1 MIFQISY
8 SSFALFRSLCWL
20 APTPYLRNPLQQIEA
35 RQCIGSHRRWLW
47 LVLVSTKQYLLED
60 AWDIGDY
67 SRIILP
73 FYPPVQT
80 ILFADMAKSLKNHIS
95 LILTLSVLGFALHM
109 ASRPQIF
116 ACKLLWES
124 IKFWYQWRIKMSKSI
139 VSNLPTRVSWLEKR
153 FFQNFIF

>member
-73 FYPPVQT
+73 FPHQCRLFCLLTWLNLRKIIFHLFLLYPFWDLHCT
-80 ILFADMAKSLKNHIS
+80 WLLGLKY
-95 LILTLSVLGFALHM
+95 
-109 ASRPQIF
+109 
-116 ACKLLWES
+116 LLVNCFE
-124 IKFWYQWRIKMSKSI
+124 K
-139 VSNLPTRVSWLEKR
+139 VSNSDINEESRWANQSSQIYLLECPD
-153 FFQNFIF
+153 